1 MGNRVEVSP
10 DERLLVLR
18 IVGTWSI
25 AVYPDVVGMTVDT
38 ACGHLTLE
46 LHAEEVHRAR

>member
-18 IVGTWSI
+18 IVVTLSI
-25 AVYPDVVGMTVDT
+25 AVYPDAVEMTVDT
-38 ACGHLTLE
+38 VCGHLTLA